1 MDGHPRR
8 PPARAVRPPP
18 GGADVHRRTGR
29 PAGTSRVR
37 TGRGR
42 PGRPRQGT
50 RPRPGEGPRERW
62 PLHAD
67 VTGFTRLTLAADP
80 GTTIAVV
87 GPNGAGKTTLLRAL
101 LGLTPRAH
109 AALRLGDSD
118 VTALPPHRRGVA
130 WVPQDGAL
138 FPHLSAL
145 SNTAYGL
152 RAHGVPRSEA
162 RREAQAWLDRLG
174 VGHLAHRR
182 PGQLSGGQAQRVA
195 LARALAAR
203 PRLLLLDEP
212 LAALDQ
218 TTRAHVR
225 HTLRRHLADFGGVCL
240 IVTHDPVEAVSLAD
254 RVLVLDDGRVLQD
267 EPPAE
272 VTRHPR
278 SPWVARMLGRNAWPG
293 TATADGL
300 ELAGGGRL
308 VVAEPLAPGTEALA
322 VIAPEAV
329 SVHREKPTGS
339 PRNVWPGT
347 VREIASGGS
356 RLRLLITSDRAPD
369 LVAEITPQAAADLR
383 IADGTEVWTGVK
395 ATEVT
400 VVPL

>member
-1 MDGHPRR
+1 MQE
-8 PPARAVRPPP
+8 
-18 GGADVHRRTGR
+18 
-29 PAGTSRVR
+29 S
-37 TGRGR
+37 
-42 PGRPRQGT
+42 
-50 RPRPGEGPRERW
+50 W
-62 PLHAD
+62 PLHAE
-67 VTGFTRLTLAADP
+67 VTGFNELTLDAEP

-109 AALRLGDSD
+109 AALRLGDAD
-118 VTALPPHRRGVA
+118 VTDLPPHRRGVA
-130 WVPQDGAL
+130 WVPQNGAL

-152 RAHGVPRSEA
+152 RAHGVPRAEA
-162 RREAQAWLDRLG
+162 RRTAQGWLDRLG
-174 VGHLAHRR
+174 VGHLAYRR
-182 PGQLSGGQAQRVA
+182 PAQLSGGQAQRVA

-225 HTLRRHLADFGGVCL
+225 HTLRTHLDGFGGVCL
-240 IVTHDPVEAVSLAD
+240 MVTHDPVEAVSLAD
-254 RVLVLDDGRVLQD
+254 RVLVLDEGRALQD
-267 EPPAE
+267 APPAE

-300 ELAGGGRL
+300 ALPGGGLL
-308 VVAEPLAPGTEALA
+308 VVADPLPVGTEALA
-322 VIAPEAV
+322 IIAPEAV
-329 SVHREKPTGS
+329 AVHRDRPGGS

-347 VREIASGGS
+347 VREITATGS
-356 RLRLLITSDRAPD
+356 RLRILIGSPQAPD
-369 LVAEITPQAAADLR
+369 LVAEITPQAAAELGL
-383 IADGTEVWTGVK
+383 ADGTSVWTSVK
-395 ATEVT
+395 ATEAVIVT
-400 VVPL
+400 L